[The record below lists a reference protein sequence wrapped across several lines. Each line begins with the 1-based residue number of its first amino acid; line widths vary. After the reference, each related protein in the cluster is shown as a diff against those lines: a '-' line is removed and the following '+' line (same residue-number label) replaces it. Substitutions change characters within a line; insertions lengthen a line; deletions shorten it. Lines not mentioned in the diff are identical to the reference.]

1 MAFLGPLAAL
11 LGIEIDVLIE
21 RMKRNAV
28 TIAIVAALS
37 LIGAVFLLVAAN
49 VALTELVGPLLA
61 PLILAVV
68 AIVAALIVWF
78 TAQSAE
84 ARRQRRISERKRSTD
99 TTALLTTAAL
109 TALPLALK
117 NPALRILALP
127 ASALLGYM
135 LLARRRGD
143 NDDKA

>member
-1 MAFLGPLAAL
+1 MLILGPLAAL
-11 LGIEIDVLIE
+11 LGIEIDVLVE
-21 RMKRNAV
+21 RLKRNAV

-37 LIGAVFLLVAAN
+37 LVGAVFLLVAAN
-49 VALTELVGPLLA
+49 VALAELVGPLLA

-68 AIVAALIVWF
+68 AIAAALIVWF

-84 ARRQRRISERKRSTD
+84 ARRQRRVSERKRSTD

-143 NDDKA
+143 DDKA